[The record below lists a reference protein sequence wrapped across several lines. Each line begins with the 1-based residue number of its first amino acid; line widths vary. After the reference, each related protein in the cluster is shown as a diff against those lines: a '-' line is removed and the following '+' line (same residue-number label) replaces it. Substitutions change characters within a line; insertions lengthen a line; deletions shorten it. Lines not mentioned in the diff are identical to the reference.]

1 MTTALASWSR
11 RRWLAALGAAV
22 VTGLV
27 IGVPTALIPTPVF
40 GREIPPTA
48 WSWPV
53 LLVTSVLSGLLFATY
68 VREQRAAQVGA
79 ADPSSAG
86 AGAAGMGSAEP
97 AADGTR
103 AAGIGGLLSFLAVGC
118 PVCNKIALLALGYS
132 GALQW
137 FAPLQPVLA
146 LVGVALLAWA
156 LRGRLRGAVACPA
169 PVA

>member
-40 GREIPPTA
+40 GREVPPTA

-53 LLVTSVLSGLLFATY
+53 LVVTSVLSGLLFATY
-68 VREQRAAQVGA
+68 VREPGA
-79 ADPSSAG
+79 AG
-86 AGAAGMGSAEP
+86 AGAARAEGAGAAAP
-97 AADGTR
+97 AAEGTR

-146 LVGVALLAWA
+146 LAGVALLAWA
-156 LRGRLRGAVACPA
+156 LRARLRGAVTCPV
-169 PVA
+169 PVS

>member
-40 GREIPPTA
+40 GREVPPTA

-53 LLVTSVLSGLLFATY
+53 LVVTGVLSGLLFATY
-68 VREQRAAQVGA
+68 VREPGA
-79 ADPSSAG
+79 AG
-86 AGAAGMGSAEP
+86 AGAARAAGAGAAEP
-97 AADGTR
+97 AAEGTR

-146 LVGVALLAWA
+146 LAGVALLAWA
-156 LRGRLRGAVACPA
+156 LRARLRGAVTCPV
-169 PVA
+169 PVS

>member
-22 VTGLV
+22 ATGLV

-40 GREIPPTA
+40 GREVPPTA

-53 LLVTSVLSGLLFATY
+53 LVVTGVLSGLLFATY
-68 VREQRAAQVGA
+68 VREPGA
-79 ADPSSAG
+79 AG
-86 AGAAGMGSAEP
+86 AGAARAEGAGAAP
-97 AADGTR
+97 AAEGTR

-146 LVGVALLAWA
+146 LAGVALLAWA
-156 LRGRLRGAVACPA
+156 LRARLRGAVTCPV
-169 PVA
+169 PVS